1 MLLYI
6 LPCRQNKHPYMSDSF
21 LMSERIQSVFQIA
34 LVSVQSSKA
43 EVFLET
49 SMKAWKRC
57 FLLDL
62 RTSQLLLIFSNIFVS
77 MTIKPEVNFYCY
89 F

>member
-1 MLLYI
+1 MLLYS
-6 LPCRQNKHPYMSDSF
+6 LPCLQNKHPYMSNSF
-21 LMSERIQSVFQIA
+21 LMSESIQGVFQIA

-43 EVFLET
+43 EVLLET

-62 RTSQLLLIFSNIFVS
+62 RTTQVLLIFSIIFVS